1 MWYTRTRNLFYF
13 RIMHVYCDT
22 LTTEYVML
30 GIDESKNQSDA
41 LVLRLFAENKHRGS
55 ASLPISSSDWSS
67 ENSLFVSRC
76 LHSRTS
82 STGRWLLG
90 WLVQLLPVLAL
101 DGRYTKIRSEG
112 DKVRN
117 PVTCLRSLL
126 CCFAFCLWDLW

>member
-13 RIMHVYCDT
+13 RIIHVYCDT

-67 ENSLFVSRC
+67 ETPRSC
-76 LHSRTS
+76 LDA
-82 STGRWLLG
+82 STRGHPPQDVGYWVGWCSCCRYWRWMG
-90 WLVQLLPVLAL
+90 GTQ
-101 DGRYTKIRSEG
+101 R
-112 DKVRN
+112 
-117 PVTCLRSLL
+117 
-126 CCFAFCLWDLW
+126 